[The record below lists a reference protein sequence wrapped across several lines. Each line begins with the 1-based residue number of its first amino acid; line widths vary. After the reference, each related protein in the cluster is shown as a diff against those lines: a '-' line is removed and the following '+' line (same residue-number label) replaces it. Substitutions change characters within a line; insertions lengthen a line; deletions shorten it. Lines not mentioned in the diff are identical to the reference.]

1 MLSALLFLAAAF
13 TVPPEVL
20 EKAFDGRDG
29 AFVLIDCASGETV
42 RFREDSCARTSAPC
56 STFKIWNSAIGLET
70 GLITDPD
77 APFWKWDGV
86 KRDIPTWNKDQTLRS
101 AISVSC
107 VPAYQQLARDIGQT
121 RMQEW
126 LEKIGYGNRDTS
138 AGLDVFWLNPP
149 GRKPI
154 QISPD
159 EQAALLVRL
168 VQGKLPFSAKTL
180 ATLKSILQLQKTDKG
195 TLYGKT
201 GTGGVGTTDGT
212 YNLGWFVGYVESGDK
227 TYAFACRLD
236 GPGLMGKDAR
246 ALTENILSV
255 MGLL

>member
-13 TVPPEVL
+13 TIPAGVF
-20 EKAFDGRDG
+20 EKAFDGKDG
-29 AFVLIDCASGETV
+29 GFVIIDCANGDTV
-42 RFREDSCARTSAPC
+42 RFNEDACARTSAPC

-70 GLITDPD
+70 GLVTDPD
-77 APFWKWDGV
+77 APFWSWDGV
-86 KRDIPTWNKDQTLRS
+86 KHGIDAWNKDQTLRS
-101 AISVSC
+101 AIAVSC
-107 VPAYQQLARDIGQT
+107 VPAYQQLARQIGQA

-126 LEKIGYGNRDTS
+126 LNKIGYGNRDTS

-159 EQAALLVRL
+159 EQTALLVRL

-180 ATLKSILQLQKTDKG
+180 ATLKSIMQLQQTDKG

-201 GTGGVGTTDGT
+201 GTGGVGTPEGT
-212 YNLGWFVGYVESGDK
+212 YNLGWFVGYVESSGK

-236 GPGLMGKDAR
+236 GLGLTGKDAR